1 MLKIIDLSKTFGS
14 IRAVDNLN
22 LEIPQGEIFAFLGPN
37 GAGKTT
43 TIKIMCGLLKS
54 TTGKVLINGYDI
66 QEEPEKA
73 KQIIGLI
80 PDRPFIYHKL
90 TAREFLRFIGNLYKV
105 SPSEQ
110 EEKIPELVEMFELT
124 DWIDDLIENYSHGM
138 QQKLVMAGVL
148 LHNPKV
154 IFLDEPMVG
163 LDPKSARL
171 VKEIF
176 FNLSKRGVT
185 IFMSTHT
192 LEIAEKL
199 CHRIGIIQAGKLIAL
214 GTKETLQTDADPNK
228 NLEDIFLE
236 LTGGSE
242 YAELLKYL

>member
-1 MLKIIDLSKTFGS
+1 MIKINNLTKKFGS
-14 IRAVDNLN
+14 LIAIDDLN
-22 LEIPQGEIFAFLGPN
+22 LEIPKGEIFAFLGPN

-43 TIKIMCGLLKS
+43 TIKIMCGLMKPTS
-54 TTGKVLINGYDI
+54 GEVLIDGNDI
-66 QEEPEKA
+66 QKEPVKV
-73 KQIIGLI
+73 KQMIGLI
-80 PDRPFIYHKL
+80 PDHPFIYQKL
-90 TAREFLRFIGNLYKV
+90 TGREFLRFVGTLYKV
-105 SPSEQ
+105 PLAEQ
-110 EEKIPELVEMFELT
+110 EEKIPELLEMFELSA
-124 DWIDDLIENYSHGM
+124 WGDDLIEGYSHGM
-138 QQKLVMAGVL
+138 QQKLVMSGVL

-171 VKEIF
+171 VKDIF
-176 FNLSKRGVT
+176 LNLSQRGVT

-199 CHRIGIIQAGKLIAL
+199 CHRIGIIQSGKLIAL
-214 GTKETLQTDADPNK
+214 GPKETLQKGSLPGK

-236 LTGGSE
+236 LTGGTE

>member
-1 MLKIIDLSKTFGS
+1 MLQIINLTKTFGS
-14 IRAVDNLN
+14 LKAIDNLN
-22 LEIPQGEIFAFLGPN
+22 LDIPEGEIFGFLGPN

-43 TIKIMCGLLKS
+43 TIKIMCGLLKP
-54 TTGKVLINGYDI
+54 TEGKVLIDGYDI
-66 QEEPEKA
+66 QKEPEKA

-80 PDRPFIYHKL
+80 PDHPFIYPKL
-90 TAREFLRFIGNLYKV
+90 TGREFLRFIGSLYRIPLK
-105 SPSEQ
+105 EQ
-110 EEKIPELVEMFELT
+110 EEKIPELFNMFELNQ
-124 DWIDDLIENYSHGM
+124 WSDDLIESYSHGM
-138 QQKLVMAGVL
+138 QQKLVMSGVL

-192 LEIAEKL
+192 LEIAEKM
-199 CHRIGIIQAGKLIAL
+199 CHRIGIIQTGKVIAL
-214 GTKETLQTDADPNK
+214 GSKETLQENISPDK

-236 LTGGSE
+236 LTGGTE

>member
-1 MLKIIDLSKTFGS
+1 MIKIINLTKNFGS
-14 IRAVDNLN
+14 MTAIDNLN
-22 LEIPQGEIFAFLGPN
+22 LEIPQGEIFGFLGPN

-54 TTGKVLINGYDI
+54 TAGKVLINGFDI
-66 QEEPEKA
+66 QEEPERT

-80 PDRPFIYHKL
+80 PDHSFVYHKL

-105 SPSEQ
+105 SSVVQ
-110 EEKIPELVEMFELT
+110 EEKIPELLEMFELT
-124 DWIDDLIENYSHGM
+124 SSSNDLIESYSHGM
-138 QQKLVMAGVL
+138 QQKSVMAGVL

-176 FNLSKRGVT
+176 FNLAKRGVT

-192 LEIAEKL
+192 LEIAE
-199 CHRIGIIQAGKLIAL
+199 R
-214 GTKETLQTDADPNK
+214 
-228 NLEDIFLE
+228 
-236 LTGGSE
+236 
-242 YAELLKYL
+242 

>member
-1 MLKIIDLSKTFGS
+1 MLKIIDLTKTFGS
-14 IRAVDNLN
+14 VRAIDNLN
-22 LEIPQGEIFAFLGPN
+22 LEIPQGEIFGFLGPN

-54 TTGKVLINGYDI
+54 TMGKVLINGYDI
-66 QEEPEKA
+66 QEEPEKT
-73 KQIIGLI
+73 KQMIGLI
-80 PDRPFIYHKL
+80 PDHPFVYHKL
-90 TAREFLRFIGNLYKV
+90 TAREFLQFIGNLYKV
-105 SPSEQ
+105 SSSDQ

-199 CHRIGIIQAGKLIAL
+199 CHRIGIIQTGKLIAL

-236 LTGGSE
+236 LTGGNE